1 MNIKQKIFLALLVV
15 YIARKFYQSL
25 KSIEEYNECN
35 YVNQ

>member
-1 MNIKQKIFLALLVV
+1 MNIKQKIFLTLLVV
-15 YIARKFYQSL
+15 YIARKFHLSL